1 MREITKY
8 VCNDGTEFEFDVDAL
23 DYELKLFKK
32 NTKILFYDK
41 NGEPIDIKNDDTL
54 ENCYYMYIPENEDLE
69 ALEALEAISEI
80 VMPTESGLW
89 RYDKTYDEWI
99 TPEQEI
105 EELKEK
111 WKVPVDWKSMV

>member
-8 VCNDGTEFEFDVDAL
+8 VCNDGTEFEFEVDAL

-32 NTKILFYDK
+32 NTKILFYNKD
-41 NGEPIDIKNDDTL
+41 GESINVKNDDAL

-69 ALEALEAISEI
+69 ALEAICGII
-80 VMPTESGLW
+80 VPTESGLW
-89 RYDKTYDEWI
+89 HYDETYDEWV

-105 EELKEK
+105 EKLKEK